1 MRIVRRGYLLEGGQ
15 VGGVRAN
22 HVISLTNQEKCSFI
36 QFSTGFL

>member
-1 MRIVRRGYLLEGGQ
+1 MRIVRLGYILEWGQ

-22 HVISLTNQEKCSFI
+22 HVISLTNQEKCGFA

>member
-1 MRIVRRGYLLEGGQ
+1 MRIVRLDYTLEWDQ

-22 HVISLTNQEKCSFI
+22 HVISLTNQEKCSFA

>member
-1 MRIVRRGYLLEGGQ
+1 MRIVRLGYILGWGQ

-22 HVISLTNQEKCSFI
+22 HVISLTNQEKYSFI